1 MDKSMKLYL
10 RSIWEIEL
18 PPYIYPIGIMT
29 FLTYL
34 LFGNAREYIFE
45 FSSALLGAIL
55 ITLIP
60 GILQK
65 RLYLRISRRLG
76 ENNLSDSELYEYK
89 KVLLGRPIREGLFSS
104 VRWVYGMLSC
114 SLIGQILI
122 PDRAIDG
129 FFYNVFVNLLI
140 AAIMAPLGFVMNS
153 TNTEIFNSRL
163 LNDKRFSNI
172 DIAKSDIYQFSLIK
186 KTMLL
191 GLTLIWVCLVT
202 FSAMGYGIF
211 TGKITLDTAVV
222 NYLVA
227 SVGIVFLALY
237 VLFRV
242 IKADKNRLSG
252 ILSVVKGISDGNLDT
267 NVTRLSVDEVG
278 EIAEYMNMMKK
289 SLSKTISSIKDKAS
303 DLNIYAAN
311 LSTTSQQLESV
322 SGVVSNTVC
331 GNAKGAASQAEDL
344 ANIMHALSNF
354 DDAFKSIKNSIVAVR
369 EGSEL
374 TESYSRDGRDR
385 VDELNN
391 SVKNVTESFEFM
403 SNNINKLNTDISYI
417 GKMADM
423 IKVISGQTK
432 LLALNAAIEAA
443 RAGESGKGFAVV
455 ADEIRQLAVESKK
468 ATENISKLV
477 SSITTQTEDV
487 VDASNEVNKKLTT
500 QVHTILN
507 TNESFDGILKSLLD
521 TFPKLKQTFADTEKA
536 VNEKDHVIEKIHS
549 ISTIAEQ
556 TSTSSQEVAAS
567 VEGVFTSVEVVAK
580 TAENL
585 KYSSEDI
592 IADLKMFKL

>member
-1 MDKSMKLYL
+1 
-10 RSIWEIEL
+10 
-18 PPYIYPIGIMT
+18 
-29 FLTYL
+29 
-34 LFGNAREYIFE
+34 
-45 FSSALLGAIL
+45 
-55 ITLIP
+55 
-60 GILQK
+60 
-65 RLYLRISRRLG
+65 
-76 ENNLSDSELYEYK
+76 
-89 KVLLGRPIREGLFSS
+89 
-104 VRWVYGMLSC
+104 
-114 SLIGQILI
+114 
-122 PDRAIDG
+122 
-129 FFYNVFVNLLI
+129 
-140 AAIMAPLGFVMNS
+140 
-153 TNTEIFNSRL
+153 
-163 LNDKRFSNI
+163 
-172 DIAKSDIYQFSLIK
+172 
-186 KTMLL
+186 
-191 GLTLIWVCLVT
+191 
-202 FSAMGYGIF
+202 
-211 TGKITLDTAVV
+211 
-222 NYLVA
+222 
-227 SVGIVFLALY
+227 
-237 VLFRV
+237 
-242 IKADKNRLSG
+242 
-252 ILSVVKGISDGNLDT
+252 
-267 NVTRLSVDEVG
+267 
-278 EIAEYMNMMKK
+278 
-289 SLSKTISSIKDKAS
+289 
-303 DLNIYAAN
+303 
-311 LSTTSQQLESV
+311 
-322 SGVVSNTVC
+322 
-331 GNAKGAASQAEDL
+331 
-344 ANIMHALSNF
+344 
-354 DDAFKSIKNSIVAVR
+354 
-369 EGSEL
+369 
-374 TESYSRDGRDR
+374 
-385 VDELNN
+385 
-391 SVKNVTESFEFM
+391 M

>member
-1 MDKSMKLYL
+1 MDKSMKIYL
-10 RSIWEIEL
+10 RSIWEIEM
-18 PPYIYPIGIMT
+18 PPYIYPSGIMG
-29 FLTYL
+29 FLTYI
-34 LFGNAREYIFE
+34 LFGSTREYIFE
-45 FSSALLGAIL
+45 FSIAILGATL

-65 RLYLRISRRLG
+65 RLYLGISRRLD

-89 KVLLGRPIREGLFSS
+89 KILLGRPIREGLFSS

-114 SLIGQILI
+114 SLIGQAMI

-140 AAIMAPLGFVMNS
+140 AAIMAPLGFIMNS

-163 LNDKRFSNI
+163 LSDKRFSKI

-191 GLTLIWVCLVT
+191 GFTLIWVCLVT

-211 TGKITLDTAVV
+211 TGKITLDTAIV

-227 SVGIVFLALY
+227 SVGIAFLTLY

-242 IKADKNRLSG
+242 IKADKKRLSG

-267 NVTRLSVDEVG
+267 NVTRISVDEVG

-303 DLNIYAAN
+303 DLNSYAAN
-311 LSTTSQQLESV
+311 LSTTSQHLESV
-322 SGVVSNTVC
+322 SGVVSNTVS

-344 ANIMHALSNF
+344 SNIMHAVSSF
-354 DDAFKSIKNSIVAVR
+354 DDAFKSIRNSIIAVR

-374 TESYSRDGRDR
+374 TESYSRDGSERL
-385 VDELNN
+385 DELNN

-403 SNNINKLNTDISYI
+403 TNNINKLNTDISYI

-443 RAGESGKGFAVV
+443 RAGEAGKGFAVV
-455 ADEIRQLAVESKK
+455 ADEIRKLAVESKK

-487 VDASNEVNKKLTT
+487 VDASNEVNKKLAA
-500 QVHTILN
+500 QVQTILN

-536 VNEKDHVIEKIHS
+536 VNEKDLVIERIHS
-549 ISTIAEQ
+549 ISAIAEQ
-556 TSTSSQEVAAS
+556 TSASSQEVAAS
-567 VEGVFTSVEVVAK
+567 VEEVFTSVEVVAK

-585 KYSSEDI
+585 KYASEDI
-592 IADLKMFKL
+592 IADLQMFKI

>member
-1 MDKSMKLYL
+1 
-10 RSIWEIEL
+10 
-18 PPYIYPIGIMT
+18 
-29 FLTYL
+29 
-34 LFGNAREYIFE
+34 
-45 FSSALLGAIL
+45 
-55 ITLIP
+55 
-60 GILQK
+60 
-65 RLYLRISRRLG
+65 
-76 ENNLSDSELYEYK
+76 
-89 KVLLGRPIREGLFSS
+89 
-104 VRWVYGMLSC
+104 
-114 SLIGQILI
+114 
-122 PDRAIDG
+122 
-129 FFYNVFVNLLI
+129 
-140 AAIMAPLGFVMNS
+140 MAPLGFVMNS

-163 LNDKRFSNI
+163 LSDKRFSNI

-191 GLTLIWVCLVT
+191 GFTLIWVCLVT
-202 FSAMGYGIF
+202 FSSMGYGIF
-211 TGKITLDTAVV
+211 TGRITLDTAIV

-227 SVGIVFLALY
+227 SAGIVFITLY

-267 NVTRLSVDEVG
+267 KVTRISVDEVG

-303 DLNIYAAN
+303 DLNSYAAN

-322 SGVVSNTVC
+322 SGVVSNTVS

-344 ANIMHALSNF
+344 SNIMHAVSSF
-354 DDAFKSIKNSIVAVR
+354 DDAFKSIRNSIIAVR

-374 TESYSRDGRDR
+374 TKSYSRDGSERL
-385 VDELNN
+385 DELNN

-443 RAGESGKGFAVV
+443 RAGEAGKGFAIV
-455 ADEIRQLAVESKK
+455 ADEIRKLAVESKK

-500 QVHTILN
+500 QVQTILN

-536 VNEKDHVIEKIHS
+536 IKEKDCVIERIHS

-556 TSTSSQEVAAS
+556 TSASSQEVAAS
-567 VEGVFTSVEVVAK
+567 VEEVFTSVEVVAK

-592 IADLKMFKL
+592 IADLKMFKI